1 MLGCGDTSICSC
13 LVLYLRGA
21 ICVYAHS
28 RIRALVRLLSSSC
41 SYNYRYIYALIPS
54 STQLTYPHRL
64 SLLLANT
71 LHLLAFNYYFI
82 ITFLGYN
89 ALSFLHHTELLL
101 VPIAI
106 TTLLWFASLFGF
118 NMSRHFAPVLWAGAG
133 LRKGV

>member
-1 MLGCGDTSICSC
+1 LWGPSIGSFFF
-13 LVLYLRGA
+13 LL
-21 ICVYAHS
+21 
-28 RIRALVRLLSSSC
+28 LLSLHIHTPHRYASLDSS
-41 SYNYRYIYALIPS
+41 SP
-54 STQLTYPHRL
+54 QLTSPSRL

-89 ALSFLHHTELLL
+89 ALPFLHHTELLL